1 MNIKMIASNIDTN
14 SPETLNAIHEKVFAL
29 IYDHW
34 DIPFEIDERGWV
46 KDLNF
51 EASFK
56 KSDLFSQEI
65 AKIESDPNKYKEKLL
80 AKKITMLV
88 ILDGNSMSVAKLDG
102 ELGPDSKWDV
112 ENIDEEYKNC
122 KFAEKQ
128 IFTVPF
134 KPIFGNLYPEN
145 VETGTF

>member
-1 MNIKMIASNIDTN
+1 MNIKMIASNIETN
-14 SPETLNAIHEKVFAL
+14 TPETLNAIHEKVFAL

-112 ENIDEEYKNC
+112 EDIDEAYKNC

-134 KPIFGNLYPEN
+134 KPIFGSLYPEN